1 MGRMPIEK
9 QRLLTQAVSE
19 TKEKLDRELER

>member
-1 MGRMPIEK
+1 MLIEK
-9 QRLLTQAVSE
+9 QRLLMQAVSE